1 MLIEIFLQ
9 NLLKTFIAIDPISL
23 IPIFAT
29 VTLGLNQ
36 RDIIKLTFLVFTIS
50 SSVLVF
56 FTLYGSH
63 FLLFMNIS
71 LSSFQIAGGLF
82 LLFISFEMVFE
93 KRLERKKKITSNIEN
108 EKQINNLA
116 VFPISIPLVVGPS
129 AITLSVLI
137 SKDFE
142 YKLVNLLTNILPIF
156 LILLFTS
163 ILIFFSNYI
172 FGKLNKTLIKILQ
185 KIFGLILG
193 AMSVEFI
200 ISGLKEIF

>member
-82 LLFISFEMVFE
+82 SLFISFEMVFE

-163 ILIFFSNYI
+163 ILILFSNYI

>member
-50 SSVLVF
+50 SSVLIF

>member
-1 MLIEIFLQ
+1 VVIDLFLQ
-9 NLLKTFIAIDPISL
+9 NLFKTFIAIDPISL
-23 IPIFAT
+23 IPIFASIT
-29 VTLGLNQ
+29 FGLNQ
-36 RDIIKLTFLVFTIS
+36 KSIVKLMFLVFIIT
-50 SSVLVF
+50 SSVLIF
-56 FTLYGSH
+56 FTLYGSQ

-93 KRLERKKKITSNIEN
+93 KRLERKKKLTGKVDYEKNIS
-108 EKQINNLA
+108 NLA

-129 AITLSVLI
+129 AITLSVII

-142 YKLVNLLTNILPIF
+142 YKFLNIFTNILPI
-156 LILLFTS
+156 LTILLLTS
-163 ILIFFSNYI
+163 ILIFFSDFI
-172 FGKLNKTLIKILQ
+172 FRKLNKTVIKVLQ
-185 KIFGLILG
+185 KVFGLILG

>member
-36 RDIIKLTFLVFTIS
+36 RDIIKLTLLVFTIS

-163 ILIFFSNYI
+163 ILILFSNYI

>member
-163 ILIFFSNYI
+163 ILILFSNYI

>member
-36 RDIIKLTFLVFTIS
+36 RDIIKLTLLVFTIS

-156 LILLFTS
+156 LILLLTS
-163 ILIFFSNYI
+163 ILILFSNYI

>member
-29 VTLGLNQ
+29 FTLGLNQ

>member
-29 VTLGLNQ
+29 FTLGLNQ

-50 SSVLVF
+50 SSVLIF